1 MKNTNKNTNKVIRR
15 TTGLAL
21 SAVMLMSVAGT
32 TLCSSVAA
40 ANMASADEVAISA
53 KTQVSR
59 APEKVERLDEVR
71 INDGRVYTPGSFN
84 WFAVRNTND
93 SKKTY
98 ITAIHEDGQVT
109 IKIYDLEQ
117 NLVASVAGDMS
128 ETGYIKAEIPMN
140 EDDGCFYF
148 INVSQDPE
156 TASTSNFSVNHLDQ
170 TYMDTIEGKGEKEE
184 SKQENPGS
192 GNGKIERMDVLK
204 GHDGRVYEPGTDNW
218 FAVKNTADGKQ
229 TYVTA
234 SGENGEVTITV
245 YDTERN
251 IVSTVTGDMS
261 ETDFIKTEI
270 PMNEDGGAFYF
281 VNVTQNS
288 EKLSSENFSVN
299 HLSQG
304 YINTFESTVADFGET
319 LTVKS
324 QPVEIE
330 NMDGTTTT
338 VTVKAN
344 NENGSAEKTYT
355 YTKEDPSLTQK
366 IYFDNSSYNW
376 SNIYA
381 YIYLNN
387 TENAAWPG
395 QKMTLDS
402 STGYYVIEVDDTL
415 ANGAVIFSDGTNS
428 ADKRYPA
435 HMQPGLALEGTTKIF
450 KAGNKF
456 ENYRP
461 TTTQPTQP
469 TTKPTTQ
476 PVTTQPVTTQ
486 PVTTQPVTT
495 PTERVLIGDV
505 NQDGDIS
512 INDVTEIQLHLA
524 EKKTLVGNNL
534 IAADAN
540 GDRVIDVKDATLVQL
555 YIVNL
560 SVSDSKVGTY
570 TG

>member
-170 TYMDTIEGKGEKEE
+170 TYMDIIEGKGEKEE

-338 VTVKAN
+338 V
-344 NENGSAEKTYT
+344 NEAK
-355 YTKEDPSLTQK
+355 DR
-366 IYFDNSSYNW
+366 F
-376 SNIYA
+376 
-381 YIYLNN
+381 YIFAG
-387 TENAAWPG
+387 E
-395 QKMTLDS
+395 
-402 STGYYVIEVDDTL
+402 
-415 ANGAVIFSDGTNS
+415 GTNYTFDIS
-428 ADKRYPA
+428 ADCGFEYSFVVTDFDGNVVMDHQGKDKLGYV
-435 HMQPGLALEGTTKIF
+435 QECSVELEEYGCYFVYFNAIMEE
-450 KAGNKF
+450 AG
-456 ENYRP
+456 E
-461 TTTQPTQP
+461 
-469 TTKPTTQ
+469 
-476 PVTTQPVTTQ
+476 
-486 PVTTQPVTT
+486 
-495 PTERVLIGDV
+495 
-505 NQDGDIS
+505 
-512 INDVTEIQLHLA
+512 
-524 EKKTLVGNNL
+524 
-534 IAADAN
+534 
-540 GDRVIDVKDATLVQL
+540 ATFTFGA
-555 YIVNL
+555 
-560 SVSDSKVGTY
+560 K
-570 TG
+570 